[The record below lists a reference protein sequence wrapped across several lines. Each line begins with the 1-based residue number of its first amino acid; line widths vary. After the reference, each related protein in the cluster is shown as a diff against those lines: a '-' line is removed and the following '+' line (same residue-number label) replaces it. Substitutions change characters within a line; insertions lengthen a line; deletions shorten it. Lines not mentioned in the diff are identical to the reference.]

1 METAQM
7 KRQAWIDYFKAITI
21 ILVVIGHAT
30 GKFNIYIY
38 INFMWRHFSLS
49 QDGWQNLMKKISL
62 MHW

>member
-38 INFMWRHFSLS
+38 QFHVAAFFFIS
-49 QDGWQNLMKKISL
+49 GWV
-62 MHW
+62 